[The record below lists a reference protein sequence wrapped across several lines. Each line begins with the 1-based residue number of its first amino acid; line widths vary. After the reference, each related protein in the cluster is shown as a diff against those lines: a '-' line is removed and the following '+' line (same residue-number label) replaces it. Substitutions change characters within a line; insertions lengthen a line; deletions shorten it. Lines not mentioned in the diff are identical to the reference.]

1 MRTEDLRLRRQCDYF
16 LDGAPHLVGGA
27 LEEPA
32 ATHREH
38 GVPDKNFFFDW
49 EVVHDVARGVPR
61 GVEHPGDYV
70 SDGHL
75 VALANGAVHPRDLAL
90 PLPAR
95 TDHLAAVPRL
105 ELRVAAGVIPVVVSV
120 EDVGELPALLL
131 QRSLDGCHLGGV
143 DHRGRAG
150 GGIVQK
156 ERVVVLQARELV
168 NLHLAGRGRRQGR
181 RGGGCERG
189 RRGGAGGRAEGS
201 SQRGGDQTGE
211 AGSAGLSALGE

>member
-1 MRTEDLRLRRQCDYF
+1 MRAEHLCVRRHCGYF

-38 GVPDKNFFFDW
+38 GVPDEHLLLGG
-49 EVVHDVARGVPR
+49 EVVHDVARGVTR
-61 GVEHPGDYV
+61 GVQHPGDYV
-70 SDGHL
+70 SDSHL
-75 VALANGAVHPRDLAL
+75 VALANGAVRARDLAF

-95 TDHLAAVPRL
+95 TDHDAAVPRL

-168 NLHLAGRGRRQGR
+168 NLHLAGRGRRRGR
-181 RGGGCERG
+181 RGGGCGQG
-189 RRGGAGGRAEGS
+189 RRGGAGGRAEGC